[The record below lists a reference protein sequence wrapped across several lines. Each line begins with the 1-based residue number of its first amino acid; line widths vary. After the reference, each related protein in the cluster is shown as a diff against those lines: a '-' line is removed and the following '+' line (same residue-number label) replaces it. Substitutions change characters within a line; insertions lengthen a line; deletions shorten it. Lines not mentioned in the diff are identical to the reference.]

1 MGIGGGEIFLI
12 MLFVLIFFGADK
24 IPEIARGLGKG
35 ISEFKKAADDIK
47 AEINNSAGGIRN
59 DLEDIKSNIMN
70 GASEVKDEVHQ
81 VQTNVSDTVTIN
93 EASFDVYKEVRDLK
107 EPPSSQST
115 KDTPNDTVKPG

>member
-47 AEINNSAGGIRN
+47 AEINNSTGGIRN
-59 DLEDIKSNIMN
+59 DLEDIKSNIIN
-70 GASEVKDEVHQ
+70 GASDVKDEVQQ
-81 VQTNVSDTVTIN
+81 VQTNVSDTVTTD
-93 EASFDVYKEVRDLK
+93 EASFDIYKEVRDLK
-107 EPPSSQST
+107 EPPQPS
-115 KDTPNDTVKPG
+115 KDAPDNTVKPR